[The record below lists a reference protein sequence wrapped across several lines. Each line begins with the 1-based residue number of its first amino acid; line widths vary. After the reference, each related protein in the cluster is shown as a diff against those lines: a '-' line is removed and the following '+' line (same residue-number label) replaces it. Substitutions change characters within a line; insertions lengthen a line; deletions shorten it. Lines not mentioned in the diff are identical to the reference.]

1 MKQQKG
7 AVVKHDKAADFEK
20 WRFQQAVELE
30 HSRKQLE
37 DERRKFEQE
46 QKEFARQ
53 KREFE
58 YTKSSEMDHIK
69 QEQHLFDL
77 KWKILEDELK
87 KLASD
92 KERFEKQK
100 DFYSRVNDY
109 ESSHR
114 KSVSNVLKGEMFFT
128 GVNNELTL
136 KKRYKDLIKIYH
148 PDNLGGDTGT
158 IQEINREYDALCKK
172 LDARHKK

>member
-7 AVVKHDKAADFEK
+7 AVIKHEKTADFDK

-46 QKEFARQ
+46 QREFARQ

-58 YTKSSEMDHIK
+58 YTKNSEMNHIK
-69 QEQHLFDL
+69 QEQHLFDI
-77 KWKILEDELK
+77 KWKILEDELQ

-92 KERFEKQK
+92 KQHFEKQK
-100 DFYSRVNDY
+100 DFYSRVKDF
-109 ESSHR
+109 ESGHK
-114 KSVSNVLKGEMFFT
+114 KSGSNVLKGELFFT

-158 IQEINREYDALCKK
+158 LQEINRQYDKLRKK
-172 LDARHKK
+172 LDAGNK

>member
-1 MKQQKG
+1 MKQHNS
-7 AVVKHDKAADFEK
+7 AVVKHENASDFDK

-30 HSRKQLE
+30 HSRKELE
-37 DERRKFEQE
+37 NERRKLEQE

-58 YTKSSEMDHIK
+58 YTKNSEMDHIK
-69 QEQHLFDL
+69 REQNLFDI

-92 KERFEKQK
+92 KQHFEKQK
-100 DFYSRVNDY
+100 AFYNRVNDY

-114 KSVSNVLKGEMFFT
+114 KSVSNVLKGELFFT
-128 GVNNELTL
+128 GVSNELTL

-158 IQEINREYDALCKK
+158 IQEINREYEALRKK
-172 LDARHKK
+172 LDTRYR